1 MADDGMLAIF
11 RARKAELGLSN
22 SDFEAAAG
30 LGDGNASRILS
41 GAREVRTSTIARICR
56 ALKLEQKFVPTV
68 ACDFG
73 EIAKQDDHQRN
84 ERTTL

>member
-1 MADDGMLAIF
+1 MINDTMLAIF

-22 SDFEAAAG
+22 SDLEAAAG

-41 GAREVRTSTIARICR
+41 GAREVRANTIERICR
-56 ALKLEQKFVPTV
+56 ALHLEQKFVPTV

-73 EIAKQDDHQRN
+73 ENGERGDHP
-84 ERTTL
+84 